1 MAAYCG
7 LSGGPRSVVAVFG
20 AGDTTAI
27 DQKRNGRDGARPS
40 NTARPVPA
48 DATAARPFNF
58 HSVAAEGRLRP
69 LVDFLLHAGDTDSRQ
84 RAARR
89 ATTVVNIG

>member
-7 LSGGPRSVVAVFG
+7 LSGGPRSVVAAFG

-27 DQKRNGRDGARPS
+27 DQKRNGRDGARSS

-48 DATAARPFNF
+48 DATAASPFNF
-58 HSVAAEGRLRP
+58 HLVAAEARLRP
-69 LVDFLLHAGDTDSRQ
+69 LVDFLLHAAYADREQ
-84 RAARR
+84 RVAWR
-89 ATTVVNIG
+89 ATTFANVG

>member
-1 MAAYCG
+1 
-7 LSGGPRSVVAVFG
+7 VAVFG

-48 DATAARPFNF
+48 DATAACPLLADATAARRC
-58 HSVAAEGRLRP
+58 HLVAAEARLRP
-69 LVDFLLHAGDTDSRQ
+69 LVDFLLHAAYADREQ
-84 RAARR
+84 RVAWR
-89 ATTVVNIG
+89 ATTFANVG